1 MHRQMAERR
10 DRLAGVQ
17 RFAEFEERAAAQ
29 RLAGVQQSVEEQVQR
44 LAELRQYRASY
55 LSRTRSSGRWDAA
68 QLSDYHE
75 FLGRLDAAIRAQEE
89 IVAYGRQRC
98 DAERQLWSEKRQ
110 RKESVGRLAERF
122 AAARRIRDGRR
133 QQRELDEFASRKVTR
148 PGFDD

>member
-1 MHRQMAERR
+1 MAERR

-29 RLAGVQQSVEEQVQR
+29 RLASAQLTVDEQAQR
-44 LAELRQYRASY
+44 LSELCQYRASY
-55 LSRTRSSGRWDAA
+55 LSRTRGTGNWDAA
-68 QLSDYHE
+68 QLRDYHE

-98 DAERQLWSEKRQ
+98 DAERQRWSEKRQ

-122 AAARRIRDGRR
+122 AAARRVREGRR
-133 QQRELDEFASRKVTR
+133 QQRELDEFASRQTTR
-148 PGFDD
+148 SGFEE